1 MVKVAVILSGCG
13 YLDGS
18 EIQESVIT
26 LLELDKRGA
35 SVQCFAPDIA
45 QAEVVNHLT
54 TKKIKGEYRNVLVE
68 SARIARGNVKPLNQA
83 KADDFD
89 ALVLP
94 GGYGVAKN
102 LSDLAAKGTNLTIL
116 PELKK
121 LITDFLTA
129 GKKIG
134 VICISPAL
142 LIAAIKDYTLATVTI
157 GQDPDNIIKNLGGVH
172 KNCATDN
179 YCADE
184 QNNIFSCSA
193 YMQETSIKNVAAGI
207 AKVIEK
213 VTS

>member
-35 SVQCFAPDIA
+35 SVQCFAPDIE
-45 QAEVVNHLT
+45 QADVVNHLT
-54 TKKIKGEYRNVLVE
+54 KEKTKGESRNVLIE
-68 SARIARGNVKPLNQA
+68 SSRIARGNVKPLSQA
-83 KADDFD
+83 NVDDFD

-102 LSDLAAKGTNLTIL
+102 LSDLAVKGTNLTIL

-129 GKKIG
+129 GKNIG
-134 VICISPAL
+134 AICISPAVL
-142 LIAAIKDYTLATVTI
+142 VAAIKDYTLATVTI
-157 GQDPDNIIKNLGGVH
+157 GQDLEDLIPTLGGVH
-172 KNCATDN
+172 LDCITEHYCIDEKNK
-179 YCADE
+179 
-184 QNNIFSCSA
+184 IFSCSA
-193 YMQETSIKNVAAGI
+193 YMQDTSIKNVAAGI